1 NVVLFRRSEVERLHR
16 ALQADGRSIA
26 VLGNDVRHVPG
37 FRTQPSQVR
46 VKAVLL
52 ADSALQDDR
61 DRIERGVERL
71 MGTGI
76 TDPTI
81 WRFFKSR
88 NVFTAAADLCKYLSR
103 NGSDREALVAA
114 LHTEDRS
121 RFLQEFDEYKLF
133 AEFSCSRCNRS
144 WKSGLAWGVFDPRLQ
159 PNCTCLKQP
168 LPGRER
174 FTTPEHLRKNG
185 CVHVFRDPEQCDE
198 VQDLETH
205 RDVLQEQPSVVLQRS
220 RRWLRPRDDA
230 GPPKQGCEVCSLMC
244 DAIYCQATD
253 RTLEKPHR
261 ADLCPKCKRTG
272 RWCHGGIH
280 KSDIVM
286 RYALVASLLDSS
298 VSFQRS
304 EAGLQAEIEYDGH
317 QVLLLL
323 RPWLYIIPEHRDA
336 FTTTGQEE
344 AVLRPD
350 RQPAGASEQSMFR
363 RALQMVMSDKADML
377 RWPPPLSV
385 AETMTALRAF
395 ADQSAARQPTDAEA
409 AAVEAALAQRDPSA
423 ALQQALDFLQV
434 PRDVNDSRPSVAD
447 QFKVFLKGLRQGAA
461 ASSSH
466 EEHLPAATGPAVRAA
481 PRDHSQ
487 VAQAFAMAS
496 QCMGGRLDGPWRC
509 FRMDE
514 KRDYGQR
521 HGQTYWKPHGWV
533 KRRLRVDDYETCR
546 TWPIAYHGTSAE
558 NAPKILLTNLRKPGQ
573 GGATQQHGGAG
584 ASASGTIYVTPSIYY
599 AAHPVYAPLHE
610 DDERDVV
617 VIGLMYRE
625 LGSEADASIYG
636 SLATRL
642 RQEGARKGVEFKW
655 TEILAEHH
663 RSRGLLVGQS

>member
-1 NVVLFRRSEVERLHR
+1 M
-16 ALQADGRSIA
+16 
-26 VLGNDVRHVPG
+26 
-37 FRTQPSQVR
+37 
-46 VKAVLL
+46 LL

-610 DDERDVV
+610 VGGSSRWFQVVLQCKVRPSRFRVQQGTLGNKYWPRDLRMDPNFRDHSQMEWLVDA
-617 VIGLMYRE
+617 GLPFVKSFR
-625 LGSEADASIYG
+625 
-636 SLATRL
+636 
-642 RQEGARKGVEFKW
+642 VCP
-655 TEILAEHH
+655 
-663 RSRGLLVGQS
+663 